1 MPVHT
6 KVKGVKRRRTHYIDK
21 DDVELLEKCIEDLSN
36 AEHQDVNVRAVKI
49 LLKDIHSKIICS
61 AKSNSVVWILKFVS
75 SVHLRALVN
84 KKDAIQDAI
93 LNYLQDTQELNE
105 YDFTEAE
112 VDVEFSQEVMLEC
125 ENNLQYSKI

>member
-93 LNYLQDTQELNE
+93 LKYLQDTQELNE